1 MNSIEF
7 SGSQDAHEF
16 LKYLGQHLSTQDTP
30 SDIKNFTIHIDT
42 DNKSI
47 LSPWLGEFH
56 WRHNGEIFLIT
67 FKEEG
72 GPVAS
77 SCSNPTYFRRLI
89 IQHPDATILKDF
101 VTHAMTFT
109 KEIANQKIMLWYS
122 KSRGFWE
129 CFSDIFVQPLD
140 KIFLADS
147 IKVSITDLIDGFLA
161 SRDKYIKY
169 GRPHKLNFLLTGVPG
184 SGKTSIV
191 KAIALKYKRPVYI
204 LSFSKSM
211 TDETIVDLVTEIKD
225 NSILLL
231 EDIDAFFMDRKAVD
245 INVSFSCLI
254 NVLDGTL
261 CKGNGVITVLTAN
274 NPERLDPAL
283 IRPGRIDKI
292 IRFDYPKRA
301 DIEAAFMDLVD
312 PSLATKEM
320 FDAFYNKIKKV
331 RINMSGLV
339 DYLFRYPTGF
349 MESIAELL
357 EGVQVLQEI
366 VNDKSDKMYS

>member
-1 MNSIEF
+1 
-7 SGSQDAHEF
+7 
-16 LKYLGQHLSTQDTP
+16 
-30 SDIKNFTIHIDT
+30 
-42 DNKSI
+42 
-47 LSPWLGEFH
+47 
-56 WRHNGEIFLIT
+56 
-67 FKEEG
+67 
-72 GPVAS
+72 
-77 SCSNPTYFRRLI
+77 
-89 IQHPDATILKDF
+89 
-101 VTHAMTFT
+101 MTFT

-122 KSRGFWE
+122 KSRGYWE
-129 CFSDIFVQPLD
+129 SFSDIYVQPLD
-140 KIFLADS
+140 KIFLPES
-147 IKVSITDLIDGFLA
+147 TKTSITDLIDTFLA

-204 LSFSKSM
+204 LSFSKTM
-211 TDETIVDLVTEIKD
+211 TDENIVDLVTEIKN

-312 PSLATKEM
+312 PSFAKKEV
-320 FDAFYNKIKKV
+320 FEEFYNKIKKV

-349 MESIAELL
+349 MDSIAELL

-366 VNDKSDKMYS
+366 VNDKSDKLYC